1 MKRYLTFIF
10 IFLSVVILVV
20 GLRMDFQWNGVVAWG
35 LSFICF
41 ILAAYFTM
49 YIQIGRASCRER
61 VEFTEVSCRLMTK
74 QTALPSNCATWMKRQ
89 HSNMGEKRTE

>member
-41 ILAAYFTM
+41 ILAAYFTK
-49 YIQIGRASCRER
+49 YIPDDQ
-61 VEFTEVSCRLMTK
+61 
-74 QTALPSNCATWMKRQ
+74 N
-89 HSNMGEKRTE
+89 